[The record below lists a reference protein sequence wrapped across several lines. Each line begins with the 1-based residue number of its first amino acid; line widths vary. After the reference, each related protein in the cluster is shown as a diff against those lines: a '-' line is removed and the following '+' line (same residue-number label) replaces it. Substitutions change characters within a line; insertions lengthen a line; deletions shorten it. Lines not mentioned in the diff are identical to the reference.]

1 MEHPILFI
9 NLLLE
14 KLGIHVPELPHGF
27 FTGSFTDNLLQP
39 HVTYTWVVMV
49 VVVILSALAVRNLK
63 MIPEGGQNFFEMVI
77 TGIEDF
83 MIGVTGEEA
92 RFMFPLIASLG
103 FFILCSNYLG
113 VIPGFYSPT
122 ANLNTTA
129 ACAVIVVVMTHVLG
143 VKFHGIKYIKH
154 FTGPVW
160 WLIPLMFPI
169 EIVGHIARLF
179 SLSIRLFGNVFGE
192 ELVLGILFFLA
203 GLYLAPLP
211 MMALG
216 LFTGFIQAFIFCLLS
231 MMYFTGSIEHAH

>member
-14 KLGIHVPELPHGF
+14 KLGIHVPELPPGF

-39 HVTYTWVVMV
+39 HVTYTWVIMIV
-49 VVVILSALAVRNLK
+49 VVTLSALAVRSVK
-63 MIPEGGQNFFEMVI
+63 MVPVGGQNFFEMVI

-211 MMALG
+211 MMLLG
-216 LFTGFIQAFIFCLLS
+216 LFTGFIQAFIFCLLA
-231 MMYFTGSIEHAH
+231 MMYFAGSIEHAH

>member
-14 KLGIHVPELPHGF
+14 KLGIHVHELPHGF

-192 ELVLGILFFLA
+192 ELVLGILLFRA

-211 MMALG
+211 MMLLG
-216 LFTGFIQAFIFCLLS
+216 LFTGFIQAFIFCLLA
-231 MMYFTGSIEHAH
+231 MMYFAGSIEHAH

>member
-14 KLGIHVPELPHGF
+14 KLGIHVHELPHGF

-49 VVVILSALAVRNLK
+49 VVVILSALAVHNLK

-211 MMALG
+211 MMLLG
-216 LFTGFIQAFIFCLLS
+216 LFTGFIQAFIFCLLA
-231 MMYFTGSIEHAH
+231 MMYFAGSIEHAH